1 MNSTSTHFN
10 PSDDIKARQRQLV
23 MSELRKG
30 PRSTNDL
37 RALGVMSPAA
47 RVLEARRSGLVIDT
61 LREGRCAVYKLCE
74 VAA

>member
-10 PSDDIKARQRQLV
+10 PSDDIKARQRRLV
-23 MSELRKG
+23 IAELRIG

-47 RVLEARRSGLVIDT
+47 RVLEARRSGLTIDT
-61 LREGRCAVYKLCE
+61 MREGRCAVYALRE
-74 VAA
+74 VVA

>member
-10 PSDDIKARQRQLV
+10 PSDDNKAKQRQLV

-47 RVLEARRSGLVIDT
+47 RVLEERRSGSIIDT
-61 LREGRCAVYKLCE
+61 LREGRCAVYALRE
-74 VAA
+74 VVA

>member
-1 MNSTSTHFN
+1 MNETSVHFN
-10 PSDDIKARQRQLV
+10 PSDDGKAKQCLLV
-23 MSELRKG
+23 LSELRKG

-47 RVLEARRSGLVIDT
+47 RVLDARRSGFVIDT
-61 LREGRCAVYKLCE
+61 LRVERCAVYALRE